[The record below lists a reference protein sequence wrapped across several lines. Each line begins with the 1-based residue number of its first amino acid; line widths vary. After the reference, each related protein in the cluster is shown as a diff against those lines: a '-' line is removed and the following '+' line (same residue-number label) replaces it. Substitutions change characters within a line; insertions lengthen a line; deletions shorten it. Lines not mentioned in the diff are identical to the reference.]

1 MQTKMKHKDFCIFI
15 LSNRRPDKIHTLK
28 SLAKAGYTGPV
39 FIIVDNE
46 DPEVEK
52 YKQMYGDKCVIFNKA
67 AYAGTFDI
75 GDNFDHHRGVIY
87 ARNACFDIAKEL
99 GFKYFMELDD
109 DYTHFSYKFDTT
121 YKYYER
127 MMHKMNDVLDALLD
141 FYISI
146 PAKTVCIAQN
156 GDFIGGK
163 ESEMASLKLRR
174 KAMNT
179 FICSTERRFDFV
191 GRINEDV
198 NAYVSNGV
206 KGDLFFTV
214 CNVSLS
220 QVTTQQNT
228 GGMTEL
234 YLDTGTY
241 VKSFY
246 SVLYQP
252 SSVKVSAMGDK
263 HMRLHHS
270 ITWKNTVPKIL
281 SPDVKKAKAQPVQQP
296 AELASNID
304 PTLVG
309 NII

>member
-1 MQTKMKHKDFCIFI
+1 MKNKDFCIFI

-28 SLAKAGYTGPV
+28 SLTKAGYTGPLY
-39 FIIVDNE
+39 IVIDNE
-46 DPEVEK
+46 DPKAEE
-52 YKQMYGDKCVIFNKA
+52 YFNTHGDKVYQFNKEDI
-67 AYAGTFDI
+67 AGKFDV
-75 GDNFDHHRGVIY
+75 GDNFPNYRGVIY
-87 ARNACFDIAKEL
+87 ARNAAFDIATEL
-99 GFKYFMELDD
+99 GFKYFMVLDD

-127 MMHKMNDVLDALLD
+127 MMHRMDEVLDALLE
-141 FYISI
+141 FYKATN
-146 PAKTVCIAQN
+146 AKTLCIAQN

-198 NAYVSNGV
+198 NAYVTGGTR
-206 KGDLFFTV
+206 GDLFLTV
-214 CNVSLS
+214 PNVSLS
-220 QVTTQQNT
+220 QVTTQQNS

-234 YLDTGTY
+234 YLDSGTY

-252 SSVKVSAMGDK
+252 SSVKVGAMGDK
-263 HMRLHHS
+263 HMRLHHT
-270 ITWKNTVPKIL
+270 IRWNNTVPRIL
-281 SPDVKKAKAQPVQQP
+281 DHSLKKGSTPKAP
-296 AELASNID
+296 APAPEID
-304 PTLVG
+304 PTLIGV
-309 NII
+309 II